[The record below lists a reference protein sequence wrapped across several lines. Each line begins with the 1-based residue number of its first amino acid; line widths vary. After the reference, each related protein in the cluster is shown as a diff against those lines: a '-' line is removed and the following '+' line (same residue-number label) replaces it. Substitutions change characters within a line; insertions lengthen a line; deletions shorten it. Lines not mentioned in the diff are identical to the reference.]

1 MLAAV
6 IGTFLFLVLLFGAAA
21 LFYRRSEDPG
31 GQPLIGTRL
40 PHSHM
45 SPFVAHSQPDAR
57 PHESSG
63 RDDED
68 SPPRAT

>member
-31 GQPLIGTRL
+31 GQPLIGTPL
-40 PHSHM
+40 PHSHAA
-45 SPFVAHSQPDAR
+45 FVAHSKPDAR